1 MRKTQ
6 PFDLEKYE
14 TEPFLCVATKDDRV
28 IEILNTNS
36 NATVTFTSGAVVEL
50 PIMALVMDDDGIERV
65 NRYDK
70 YGMLNGQESPRD
82 LVLYD
87 VNDD

>member
-14 TEPFLCVATKDDRV
+14 SEPFLCVATKDDRV
-28 IEILNTNS
+28 IEIINTKTNYS
-36 NATVTFTSGAVVEL
+36 ITFSSGAVVKL
-50 PIMALVMDDDGIERV
+50 PITALVMDDDGIERV

-70 YGMLNGQESPRD
+70 HGMLNGQESPRD

>member
-6 PFDLEKYE
+6 PFDLEKYK